1 LTTATPSIVSNFHQ
15 QLYQIQNSHSALYSL
30 ILVKL
35 SQKKK
40 KKKDTQEAITKLL
53 NKNLKHT
60 KYKQ

>member
-40 KKKDTQEAITKLL
+40 KKKGHTRSNNQTTKQESKT
-53 NKNLKHT
+53 
-60 KYKQ
+60 YQV